1 MQLQLSSATTLRHIA
16 TTAVV
21 LLLTGSVFGG
31 TPPFKT
37 YGDDKTAY
45 STGVL
50 VAAGEPLYFSS
61 GSTAG
66 KDAPTTVKG
75 QALVTLGKLKEKLTA
90 AGLTP
95 GDVVFVRAYLA
106 PGADG
111 KVDFAGWNEAW
122 TEFFASI
129 APHKPARTTVG
140 VPRLGRPETL
150 VEIEFVCAPA
160 AAPDLFTSSEKLALP
175 VTNPNLKPYGTKE
188 GRIYDGM
195 GIKPGAAYYWTAGTT
210 PPVIKPDAPKDSP
223 EYYGDMKTQATGI
236 LTRLKE
242 NLASVGLTFGDVV
255 FLRAFVAPDVLHG
268 GKFDMDNWNAA
279 YSEFFNTAA
288 NPHKP
293 ARTTVTTPSYGP
305 PGTMMLEIE
314 VLAAFP
320 GEPALVKFDN
330 AASPGL
336 KAFGGATAPISSGVA
351 SKSGN
356 RFFFSAGA
364 GPDTTAEGDLKTQA
378 LSALEKIKARLADAG
393 LAMKDVTFLRAYVV
407 PDADGSFDRKGWG
420 EAYTTYFNNPGQ
432 THKPARTTIAVH
444 SLPRPNWKIEID
456 VIAVAP

>member
-1 MQLQLSSATTLRHIA
+1 MRHPLSTTTTKGVLAIA
-16 TTAVV
+16 VA
-21 LLLTGSVFGG
+21 LLTAGTAFGA
-31 TPPFKT
+31 TPAFKT
-37 YGDDKTAY
+37 FADAKGIYSAGALV
-45 STGVL
+45 STGQ
-50 VAAGEPLYFSS
+50 PFYFSS

-66 KDAPTTVKG
+66 KDAPTTTKG
-75 QALVTLGKLKEKLTA
+75 QALVTLGKLKDKLAA
-90 AGLTP
+90 AGLSL

-122 TEFFASI
+122 SEFFAPV
-129 APHKPARTTVG
+129 APHLPARTTVG
-140 VPRLGRPETL
+140 VPQLGRPGTL
-150 VEIEFVCAPA
+150 VEIEFVCAPS
-160 AAPDLFTSSEKLALP
+160 AAPDLFSSSEKLGLP
-175 VTNPNLKPYGTKE
+175 VANPNLKPYGTKE

-195 GIKPGAAYYWTAGTT
+195 GIKSGAAYYWTAGTT
-210 PPVIKPDAPKDSP
+210 PPVLKPDAPKDSP

-242 NLASVGLTFGDVV
+242 NLAGVGLTFGDVV
-255 FLRAFVAPDVLHG
+255 FLRAFVAPDTLHG
-268 GKFDMDNWNAA
+268 GKFDLENWNAA

-293 ARTTVTTPSYGP
+293 ARTTVTTPSFGS
-305 PGTMMLEIE
+305 PGMMLEIE

-320 GEPALVKFDN
+320 GEPIAVKFDN
-330 AASPGL
+330 AANPGL
-336 KAFGGATAPISSGVA
+336 KAFGAATAAISSGVA

-356 RFFFSAGA
+356 RFFFSSGA
-364 GPDTTAEGDLKTQA
+364 GPEPTAEGDLKTQA
-378 LSALEKIKARLADAG
+378 LSALERIKLRLAEAG
-393 LAMKDVTFLRAYVV
+393 LAMKDVAFLRAYVV

-432 THKPARTTIAVH
+432 PHKPARTTIAVH